1 MNRSAWWDLRCLVFV
16 VLLIG
21 LNNGF
26 AAEEHPDNSWAAAKL
41 TVPSLGTPGFK
52 RLESDSTGIDFLN
65 LLDNDRSIRN
75 RNLLSGSGVAAGDI
89 DNDGWCDLYFCGLDN
104 ENKLYRNLGGWKF
117 VDITSEA
124 KVGCDGQD
132 STAAAFA
139 DVDGDGDLDLLVNS
153 LGGGTRLFRNDT
165 GLSFTEVTQKSGLG
179 SSAGSM
185 SMTLADIENDGDLDL
200 YVANFHPTTIKDSP
214 NTRIRIRMVN
224 NRPMVASVNGVDA
237 NSPELKDRFKISEN
251 RNVLEYGEPDF
262 LFIND
267 GSGNFSKTDYLKRFL
282 DENGNELEALPFGW
296 GLAARFTD
304 VNRDGFQDLYVCND
318 LFTPDR
324 FWINDGT
331 GRFKAIPKLAL
342 RNTSTFSMGV
352 DFSDIDRDGDWDFF
366 VVDMLSRDHD
376 MRHLQVSELI
386 DNNESQS
393 LLLSR
398 PQLSRNTLQVNR
410 GDNTFAEIAQYSNVE
425 ASEWSWGPIFLD
437 VDLDGNEDILVTN
450 GQLRDFQNADMTA
463 QIDAEKNAK
472 GLTQSQ
478 ILKLMSRF
486 PDLRTPN
493 VAFRN
498 NGDGTFTDFS
508 EAWGFDQPGISQG
521 MALADLDN
529 DGDMDVVMNNL
540 LETAGIYQ
548 NQANTPRVLVRLA
561 KGALHSG
568 IGASIAINQNGVE
581 QRQEIICAGRYLSSD
596 QTARMF
602 GVLDEPLDITIAW
615 PSGVTQTIKGASPNH
630 AYTISEP
637 ATNPARITSKP
648 SPIPLFSDVSD
659 LIAHKH
665 MDRPFEDFR
674 RQLLIPIKYSQ
685 PGPGVGWI
693 DLNSDGWDDLLIG
706 NGAGGRLAVFLNQK
720 NGTFEPSRSKILL
733 RTNWDQTMALPV
745 YNIDGQNSLLV
756 GVSNYESGSTQLP
769 AAALYDFK
777 NQKTAAFRLE
787 LYGSTGA
794 MCQADLN
801 GDGTLEMF
809 VGGRIVPGHYPNPP
823 DSVLLT
829 RDNKGMRTMH
839 RWEGLGMVQG
849 ALFSNL
855 YGDHRP
861 ELIVT
866 QHWGPIRVF
875 TWEGKSFSPTEITA
889 RLGLDKK
896 TGWWN
901 GVATGDFNK
910 DGKIDL
916 VATNWGLNWR
926 TKPSS
931 SNPNRIY
938 YGDFFGSG
946 QTTPI
951 EANLIEGKWKP
962 VRRLGIVRAAL
973 PPITEFVRT
982 FEEMGQVTV
991 MDALGEE
998 FERAKV
1004 LESQEFRSGI
1014 FLNSSTG
1021 KMQFTPLPEEAQWST
1036 SFGVVVEDFNG
1047 DGELDLFLAQNF
1059 FGTNPEYSRCD
1070 SGRGLLLIGTGG
1082 GKFQT
1087 ADARESGI
1095 YIYGEQRA
1103 CAVSDFNQ
1111 DGRMDLVVGQNS
1123 EATKLYLNKQGTSGL
1138 RVKLNGTIQNP
1149 DAIGSIVSAS
1159 NLTRE
1164 IQSGSG
1170 YWAHNST
1177 RLVFSQ
1183 ENPIGD
1189 IHVTWPSGKRMSY
1202 SVPPNA
1208 RSVQLNRDGTLQHS
1222 K

>member
-1 MNRSAWWDLRCLVFV
+1 MNRSAWWDLRCLVLV

-26 AAEEHPDNSWAAAKL
+26 AAEGHPDNSWAAAKL

-52 RLESDSTGIDFLN
+52 RLDSDSTGIDFLN

-139 DVDGDGDLDLLVNS
+139 DVDGDGDLDLFVNS

-165 GLSFTEVTQKSGLG
+165 GLSFTEVTQKAGLD

-224 NRPMVASVNGVDA
+224 NRPKVASVNGVDA
-237 NSPELKDRFKISEN
+237 NSPELKDRFKISDN

-267 GSGNFSKTDYLKRFL
+267 GSGNFSKADFLNRFL
-282 DENGNELEALPFGW
+282 DENGKKLKTLPMDW

-304 VNRDGFQDLYVCND
+304 VNHDGFQDLYVCND

-324 FWINDGT
+324 FWINDRT

-366 VVDMLSRDHD
+366 VVDMLSRDHG

-386 DNNESQS
+386 DTNEPQS

-398 PQLSRNTLQVNR
+398 PQFSRNTLQVNR
-410 GDNTFAEIAQYSNVE
+410 GDNTFAELAQHSNVE

-463 QIDAEKNAK
+463 QIDKEKNAR

-498 NGDGTFTDFS
+498 NGDGTFSDFS
-508 EAWGFDQPGISQG
+508 EAWNFDQSGISQG

-540 LETAGIYQ
+540 LETAGVYQ

-568 IGASIAINQNGVE
+568 IGASIVITQNGVE
-581 QRQEIICAGRYLSSD
+581 QRQEMICAGRYLSSD
-596 QTARMF
+596 QPTRMF
-602 GVLDEPLDITIAW
+602 GVIDEPLDISIAW
-615 PSGVTQTIKGASPNH
+615 PSGVTQTIKGAKPNH

-637 ATNPARITSKP
+637 VANPAVIAPKP
-648 SPIPLFSDVSD
+648 SPVPLFSDVSN
-659 LIAHKH
+659 LISHKH

-685 PGPGVGWI
+685 PGPGVGWV
-693 DLNSDGWDDLLIG
+693 DLNSDGWDDLIIG
-706 NGAGGRLAVFLNQK
+706 NGTGGRLAVFMNQK
-720 NGTFEPSRSKILL
+720 DGAFESSRLKNLL

-745 YNIDGQNSLLV
+745 YNVDGQSSLLV
-756 GVSNYESGSTQLP
+756 GVSNYESGSSQLP
-769 AAALYDFK
+769 AAALYDFQQ
-777 NQKTAAFRLE
+777 QKTAALRLE
-787 LYGSTGA
+787 LNGSTGA

-809 VGGRIVPGHYPNPP
+809 IGGRIVPGHYPAPA
-823 DSVLLT
+823 DSVLVT
-829 RDNKGMRTMH
+829 RDKKGMRTVH
-839 RWEGLGMVQG
+839 RWDGLGMVQG
-849 ALFSNL
+849 ALFSNIH
-855 YGDHRP
+855 GDHRP
-861 ELIVT
+861 ELVVA

-875 TWEGKSFSPTEITA
+875 TWEGKDFSPTEITA
-889 RLGLDKK
+889 RLGLEKM

-910 DGKIDL
+910 DGRIDL

-926 TKPSS
+926 TKPSTNS
-931 SNPNRIY
+931 PKRIY
-938 YGDFFGSG
+938 YGDLFGSG

-973 PPITEFVRT
+973 PPIAEFVRT
-982 FEEMGQVTV
+982 FEDMGRVTV
-991 MDALGEE
+991 RDAFGED
-998 FERAKV
+998 FERANV
-1004 LESQEFRSGI
+1004 LEVQEFRAGI

-1021 KMQFTPLPEEAQWST
+1021 QMQFTPLPEEAQWSP
-1036 SFGVVVEDFNG
+1036 SFGVVTEDLNG

-1059 FGTNPEYSRCD
+1059 FGANPEYSRCD
-1070 SGRGLLLIGTGG
+1070 AGRGLLLKGMGG
-1082 GKFQT
+1082 GNFQT
-1087 ADARESGI
+1087 VDARESGI

-1123 EATKLYLNKQGTSGL
+1123 EATKLYLNKQGTPGL
-1138 RVKLNGTIQNP
+1138 RVKLNGTSQNP
-1149 DAIGSIVSAS
+1149 AAIGSIVTAAT
-1159 NLTRE
+1159 LTRE

-1177 RLVFSQ
+1177 CLVFSQ
-1183 ENPIGD
+1183 KKPIGN
-1189 IHVTWPSGKRMSY
+1189 IQVTWPSGKQTRY

-1208 RSVQLNRDGTLQHS
+1208 IAVQLNRDGTLHHTE
-1222 K
+1222 